1 MNPVVPMALIEPNR
15 AVVGKDEGGTNDRQQ
30 YAGDDPG
37 DDHIRPEVA
46 REIRDRIDAVVERPQ
61 QGKHPGET
69 EQRPDQA
76 ATAQRFGQFS
86 PVTLPYTRMSA
97 SVPIVAR

>member
-46 REIRDRIDAVVERPQ
+46 REIRDRVDAVVEWPQ
-61 QGKHPGET
+61 QYERPDKT
-69 EQRPDQA
+69 EQCPDR
-76 ATAQRFGQFS
+76 ATGA
-86 PVTLPYTRMSA
+86 L
-97 SVPIVAR
+97 